1 MTSSSAQTVV
11 LVSGGL
17 MLAYAVQKKSTRKAY
32 AAGVITLGL
41 TFLADVAPEI
51 AGPFAILVVLFLA
64 TKYGLFGNVFGGVAP
79 AAKPVKSK

>member
-1 MTSSSAQTVV
+1 VTSSTAQTVV

-17 MLAYAVQKKSTRKAY
+17 MLAYAVQKRSTKAAY

-51 AGPFAILVVLFLA
+51 AGPFAILVVLYLA
-64 TKYGLFGNVFGGVAP
+64 TKQGLFGNVFGGVAP